1 MPSHP
6 ERSAPEIRSR
16 QRIAA
21 AFAALTEP
29 DGDRSGTTVHLDDGE
44 RQTIAAAVAQSSHP
58 LAGFARTVLDEW
70 DDLELDDQVAG
81 LLLFAEITN
90 QTSRQRKQ
98 QIGVQR

>member
-1 MPSHP
+1 MPIHP
-6 ERSAPEIRSR
+6 ERSVTEILTR

-29 DGDRSGTTVHLDDGE
+29 DRDHSGTTVRLDDGE
-44 RQTIAAAVAQSSHP
+44 RQTLAAV
-58 LAGFARTVLDEW
+58 LVFARTVLDEW
-70 DDLELDDQVAG
+70 DQLELDDQVAG